1 MDIQNKIVNKVGAL
15 CNLPHSSDFSLEYS
29 FKQLFQSTHFG
40 DVLQI
45 NPVIF
50 YQPAAGAMWRHY
62 LIKRRESQSKNGNS
76 EKAGL

>member
-1 MDIQNKIVNKVGAL
+1 MDIQNKIVNKVGDVFSKKWAL
-15 CNLPHSSDFSLEYS
+15 YNLPHSSDFSLEYS

-45 NPVIF
+45 KPVIF

-62 LIKRRESQSKNGNS
+62 VIKRR
-76 EKAGL
+76 